1 MKKEYE
7 KLINNALRP
16 HTLEYDYR
24 YSDWKMKNDKW
35 KRADAIRM
43 PRKRVD
49 VLDEVGYSVL

>member
-7 KLINNALRP
+7 KLINDTLRP

-24 YSDWKMKNDKW
+24 YFDWKIKNDKW

-43 PRKRVD
+43 PKKVD
-49 VLDEVGYSVL
+49 ISVEVGYSVL

>member
-7 KLINNALRP
+7 KLMKDTLRP

-24 YSDWKMKNDKW
+24 YFDWKIKNDKW

-43 PRKRVD
+43 PKKVD
-49 VLDEVGYSVL
+49 ISVEVGYSVL